1 MRTEILT
8 PTTETPVTTRKRV
21 AVEPLTLVR
30 WSIALCYIWFG
41 ALKFFPGLSP
51 AEALA
56 GRTMEALSLGLV
68 HGHVAVV
75 MLACL
80 ECAIGL
86 ALLTRFGSRAA
97 LHVLLAHMLFTFSPL
112 FLFPDIC
119 FTQAPF
125 ALTLVGQYI
134 VKNLVIASV
143 AWMIIKQDRPR

>member
-1 MRTEILT
+1 MRTEILARATST
-8 PTTETPVTTRKRV
+8 PAATRKRIV
-21 AVEPLTLVR
+21 VEPLTLVR

-51 AEALA
+51 AEVLA
-56 GRTMEALSLGLV
+56 AKTINALSLGLI
-68 HGHVAVV
+68 HGQVAVV
-75 MLACL
+75 PFRSYAPLAWRF
-80 ECAIGL
+80 
-86 ALLTRFGSRAA
+86 LTFRSRVG

-134 VKNLVIASV
+134 IKNLVIASV
-143 AWMIIKQDRPR
+143 AWMILKQDRPH

>member
-8 PTTETPVTTRKRV
+8 PTTKTPVTTRKRV
-21 AVEPLTLVR
+21 VVEPLTLVR

-86 ALLTRFGSRAA
+86 ALLTRFVSRAA

>member
-1 MRTEILT
+1 MRTGILA
-8 PTTETPVTTRKRV
+8 PTDTIAAPGKRA
-21 AVEPLTLVR
+21 AVQPLSLVR

-56 GRTMEALSLGLV
+56 GRTITALTVGLI
-68 HGHVAVV
+68 HGQVAMVL
-75 MLACL
+75 LACL
-80 ECAIGL
+80 ECAIGF
-86 ALLTRFGSRAA
+86 ALLTRSGSRAG

-134 VKNLVIASV
+134 IKNLVIASV
-143 AWMIIKQDRPR
+143 AWLILKQDRPR